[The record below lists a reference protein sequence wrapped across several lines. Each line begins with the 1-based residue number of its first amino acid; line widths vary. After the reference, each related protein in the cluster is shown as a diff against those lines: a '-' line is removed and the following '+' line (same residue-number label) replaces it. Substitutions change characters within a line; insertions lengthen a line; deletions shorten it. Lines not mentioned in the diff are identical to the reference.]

1 MEWTKLEEMALLGMK
16 AQNMSWKDI
25 DEALP
30 GKDLD
35 EIKKKYKELYA
46 DAPANV
52 KAKDGNGKE
61 EEPKKEEEK
70 DDKKDAEPEEVKDAE
85 ESKKEIPEDNTV
97 AKENKPWKK
106 NQKGSKA
113 HKGKGKAK
121 ESKSE
126 NVTWEEAKPEKAK
139 PGEIKGMMI
148 AKATAEERGKGGELK
163 SIDGHPV
170 IFVDDDEELEFNE
183 VSSRTM
189 EYGRAQWRLT
199 IAAASISLWPERA
212 L

>member
-1 MEWTKLEEMALLGMK
+1 MEWTRLEELALLGMK
-16 AQNMSWKDI
+16 AQNMTWKEI
-25 DEALP
+25 NEALP
-30 GKDLD
+30 GKDLED
-35 EIKKKYKELYA
+35 IKKKYKVLCA

-52 KAKDGNGKE
+52 KAKDGSGKE
-61 EEPKKEEEK
+61 EEPKKEKEK

-85 ESKKEIPEDNTV
+85 ESKKDVPEDNTV

-113 HKGKGKAK
+113 QKGKGKAK
-121 ESKSE
+121 ESRFE
-126 NVTWEEAKPEKAK
+126 NVTWEESKPEKAK
-139 PGEIKGMMI
+139 PEETKGMMI
-148 AKATAEERGKGGELK
+148 AKATAAEKGKGGELK

-189 EYGRAQWRLT
+189 EGHNGA
-199 IAAASISLWPERA
+199 
-212 L
+212 